1 MFDSLADKL
10 EYSFKKLRGH
20 GRLTEDNIKEALREV
35 RMVLLEADVNFLVVK
50 QFVKAINERAM
61 GREVLQSLTPAQQF
75 VKVVYEELVGLMG
88 GTAADLQLDGA
99 PPAVLLMVGLQGS
112 GKTTTSGKL
121 ALHLKKLRRSV
132 LLVPADVYR
141 PAAIEQLESLGR
153 QIDVPVFPSSP
164 GRDPVD
170 ISREAVAAA
179 KAAGHDVVIIDTAG
193 RLHID
198 TELMGELERIREA
211 VSPREIL
218 LVADAMTGQE
228 AVTIAKSFN
237 DILDISGVVL
247 TKLDGDARGGAA
259 LSIKAVTG
267 KPIKFA
273 GEGEKLNALEPFHP
287 DRMASRILGMGDVL
301 TLVERAQGVVD
312 QQQAEE
318 MARKLKRNE
327 YSFED
332 FRKQIRQI
340 KKMGSVGGLLKMI
353 PGMGK
358 IKELTE
364 NEEYDHELK
373 RIEAIINSMTM
384 QERLDYRL
392 INGSRRKRIA
402 TGSGT
407 SVQDVNRLVKQFL
420 EMKKMFKQFNK
431 MGPRGLKRLMR

>member
-1 MFDSLADKL
+1 
-10 EYSFKKLRGH
+10 
-20 GRLTEDNIKEALREV
+20 
-35 RMVLLEADVNFLVVK
+35 
-50 QFVKAINERAM
+50 
-61 GREVLQSLTPAQQF
+61 
-75 VKVVYEELVGLMG
+75 
-88 GTAADLQLDGA
+88 
-99 PPAVLLMVGLQGS
+99 
-112 GKTTTSGKL
+112 
-121 ALHLKKLRRSV
+121 V

-153 QIDVPVFPSSP
+153 QIDVPVFPSTL

-179 KAAGHDVVIIDTAG
+179 KADGHDVVIIDTAG

-198 TELMGELERIREA
+198 TELMAELERIRAA

-237 DILDISGVVL
+237 DTLDISGVVL

-273 GEGEKLNALEPFHP
+273 GEGEKLNALETFHP

-301 TLVERAQGVVD
+301 TLVERAKGVVD
-312 QQQAEE
+312 QRQAEE

-327 YSFED
+327 FSFED
-332 FRKQIRQI
+332 FREQIRQI

-364 NEEYDHELK
+364 NEAYDYELK

-392 INGSRRKRIA
+392 LNGSRRRRIA

-431 MGPRGLKRLMR
+431 LGPRGLKRLMR